1 MFYKMIVSVMF
12 VALLAGCMTLE
23 ERIAKRIEARAG
35 FFATL
40 PVESQDRLRKGH
52 LQIGDSEDAAW
63 IVYGSPSRIS
73 TRQTQACTNVIWSY
87 VMTEAQPVDELRPV
101 VYPLTSPHGRVIWTT
116 DYHYYRSYVYEA
128 REYLRIEFN
137 NKRVCAIDTTH

>member
-1 MFYKMIVSVMF
+1 MNKSLVTVIF

-23 ERIAKRIEARAG
+23 ERISKRIEARAT

-40 PVESQDRLRKGH
+40 PLETQERLRKGQ
-52 LQIGDSEDAAW
+52 LQLGDSEDAAW

-73 TRQTQACTNVIWSY
+73 TRQTPGCTNVIWSY
-87 VMTEAQPVDELRPV
+87 VLTEAQPVDELRPV
-101 VYPLTSPHGRVIWTT
+101 VHPVTSPRGRVMWTT
-116 DYHYYRSYVYEA
+116 DYHYYRSYVYES

-137 NKRVCAIDTTH
+137 NKLIIAIDTTH